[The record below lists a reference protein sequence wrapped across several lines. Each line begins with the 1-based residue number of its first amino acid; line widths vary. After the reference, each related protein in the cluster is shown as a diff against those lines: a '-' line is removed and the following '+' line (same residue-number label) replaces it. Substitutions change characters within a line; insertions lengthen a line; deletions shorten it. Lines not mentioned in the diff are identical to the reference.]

1 MLFIT
6 TLTLLTMFILSE
18 FTLAG
23 ASDVESSS
31 SLDVSLDGNGAL
43 FSTSFANVSGSY
55 SIPELGFNIRLPA
68 GWSGLDLKSIVMV
81 SPTGINPK
89 TGVLNPSHDQDEV
102 YLIIARSKVPEIMG
116 MADHNVS
123 NYELYVRKTAESI
136 GCKVLSDRFVKLN
149 GMNVEKLLQ
158 RCGPPVEGKSIT
170 YTLSSGKYIIF
181 VGLKGPTLAFDHNLE
196 KFNEAVL
203 TIKIDNQTDIKST
216 LKLK

>member
-1 MLFIT
+1 MLFVT
-6 TLTLLTMFILSE
+6 SLTLLTILILSG

-31 SLDVSLDGNGAL
+31 LDGDGAL
-43 FSTSFANVSGSY
+43 YSTSFANVSGSY

-89 TGVLNPSHDQDEV
+89 TGVLNPSDDQDEA
-102 YLIIARSKVPEIMG
+102 YLIIARSKVPELMG

-123 NYELYVRKTAESI
+123 NYELYVGKTAESI

-158 RCGPPVEGKSIT
+158 ICGPPVEGKSIT

-203 TIKIDNQTDIKST
+203 TIKIDNQSNIKST

>member
-6 TLTLLTMFILSE
+6 SLTLLTMFILSE

-55 SIPELGFNIRLPA
+55 SIPELGFNISLPA

-89 TGVLNPSHDQDEV
+89 TGVLNPSDDQDEAV
-102 YLIIARSKVPEIMG
+102 PYYSKI
-116 MADHNVS
+116 
-123 NYELYVRKTAESI
+123 
-136 GCKVLSDRFVKLN
+136 
-149 GMNVEKLLQ
+149 
-158 RCGPPVEGKSIT
+158 
-170 YTLSSGKYIIF
+170 
-181 VGLKGPTLAFDHNLE
+181 
-196 KFNEAVL
+196 
-203 TIKIDNQTDIKST
+203 
-216 LKLK
+216 

>member
-6 TLTLLTMFILSE
+6 SLTLLTMFILGE

-31 SLDVSLDGNGAL
+31 SLDVSLDGNGVL

-55 SIPELGFNIRLPA
+55 SIPELGFNISLPA
-68 GWSGLDLKSIVMV
+68 GWSGLDLKSLVMV

-89 TGVLNPSHDQDEV
+89 TGVLNPSDDQDEV

-116 MADHNVS
+116 MTDHNVS
-123 NYELYVRKTAESI
+123 NYELYVGKTAESI

-158 RCGPPVEGKSIT
+158 RCGPPVEGKSIA

-181 VGLKGPTLAFDHNLE
+181 VGLKGTTLAFDHNLE

-203 TIKIDNQTDIKST
+203 TIKIDNQTNIKST

>member
-6 TLTLLTMFILSE
+6 TLILLTMFFLSG

-23 ASDVESSS
+23 AIDDS
-31 SLDVSLDGNGAL
+31 SLIDDGAL
-43 FSTSFANVSGSY
+43 FSPSFTNISGSY
-55 SIPELGFNIRLPA
+55 SIPELGFNIKLPA
-68 GWSGLDLKSIVMV
+68 AWSGIDLKSVVMV

-89 TGVLNPSHDQDEV
+89 TGVLNPSEDQDEAF
-102 YLIIARSKVPEIMG
+102 LIIARSKVPEIMG
-116 MADHNVS
+116 RADHNVS
-123 NYELYVRKTAESI
+123 NYDLYVRKTAESI

-170 YTLSSGKYIIF
+170 YTISSGKDIVF
-181 VGLKGPTLAFDHNLE
+181 VGLKGPIVAFNHNLE
-196 KFNEAVL
+196 KFNESVL
-203 TIKIDNQTDIKST
+203 TIKIDNQTNIKSI

>member
-1 MLFIT
+1 MLFVT
-6 TLTLLTMFILSE
+6 SLTLFSMFILGQ

-31 SLDVSLDGNGAL
+31 SLDGNGAL

-55 SIPELGFNIRLPA
+55 SIPELGFNIILPA
-68 GWSGLDLKSIVMV
+68 GWSGLDLKSVVMV

-89 TGVLNPSHDQDEV
+89 TGVLNPSDDQDEV
-102 YLIIARSKVPEIMG
+102 YLILARSKMSEIKG
-116 MADHNVS
+116 MANHNVS
-123 NYELYVRKTAESI
+123 DLQLYVRKTAESI
-136 GCKVLSDRFVKLN
+136 GCKVLSDKFVKLN

-203 TIKIDNQTDIKST
+203 TIKIDNQTNIKST

>member
-6 TLTLLTMFILSE
+6 TLILLTMFFLGG

-23 ASDVESSS
+23 AIDDS
-31 SLDVSLDGNGAL
+31 SLNDDGAL
-43 FSTSFANVSGSY
+43 FSPSFTNISGSY
-55 SIPELGFNIRLPA
+55 SIPELGFNIKLPA
-68 GWSGLDLKSIVMV
+68 AWSGIDLKSVVMV

-89 TGVLNPSHDQDEV
+89 TGVLNPSEDQDEAF
-102 YLIIARSKVPEIMG
+102 LIIARSKVPEIMG
-116 MADHNVS
+116 RADHNVS
-123 NYELYVRKTAESI
+123 NYDLYVRKTAESI

-170 YTLSSGKYIIF
+170 YTISSGKDIVF
-181 VGLKGPTLAFDHNLE
+181 VGLKGPTVAFNHNLE
-196 KFNEAVL
+196 KFNESVL
-203 TIKIDNQTDIKST
+203 TIKIDNQTNIKSI